1 MAAPQQL
8 RDRIQF
14 EWNEA
19 QTVVLEDSG
28 VPQEGRNGPE
38 FRYFL
43 ADHCI
48 MWVPPEVHHQI
59 QRHTQTYPFECI
71 ITRHKTGHNQ
81 ATWTVERLED
91 EPPEAQQQQQQ
102 TAPPPPPKPAARTTR
117 TRKPATAARPEPTPE
132 PPAQQQQQPAARPSP
147 TPVMPRTQ
155 DYSNAMYTA
164 LCAAIRTAAEA
175 EKFAQS
181 IGRPLA
187 FETADIRA
195 LAATL
200 YIQHNGGG
208 R

>member
-102 TAPPPPPKPAARTTR
+102 TAPPQPP
-117 TRKPATAARPEPTPE
+117 
-132 PPAQQQQQPAARPSP
+132 QPAARQSTNRRLDKTCAPWKCSITDDPCQRKQNCEAKSP
-147 TPVMPRTQ
+147 FVATDYRLFTAPTAPVRSSTTQLPR
-155 DYSNAMYTA
+155 SA
-164 LCAAIRTAAEA
+164 
-175 EKFAQS
+175 
-181 IGRPLA
+181 
-187 FETADIRA
+187 
-195 LAATL
+195 
-200 YIQHNGGG
+200 
-208 R
+208 